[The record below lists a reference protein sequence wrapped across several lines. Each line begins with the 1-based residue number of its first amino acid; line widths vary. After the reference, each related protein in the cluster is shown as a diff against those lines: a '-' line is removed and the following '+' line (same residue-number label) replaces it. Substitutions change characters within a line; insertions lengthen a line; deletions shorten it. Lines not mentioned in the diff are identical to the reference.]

1 MLIGERMNDGAMLYV
16 DIWDDIAPLSALV
29 YKGINF
35 AVGRSLL
42 TIQILGL
49 IVFFFQ
55 IFYINF
61 IALRHKMYNE
71 NNYLP
76 ALFYGILGLVSFNM
90 MTLSP
95 VLMGMT
101 FILFSINNLL
111 THVESRNKT
120 DANLINIGLFT
131 GIAMLFYLPFAFAIF
146 IHAII
151 LLFFTNTL
159 KRRYLLLL
167 YGLIMPVAIAWVYYV
182 WNDQTSG
189 FYHNYLF
196 ALFRTHPESI
206 LGLKTILVISGLTIL
221 LYAISSFKILS
232 GFGFNIFQVRIQKT
246 MFFASMVFLGIWLLY
261 SDRGGY
267 TLVIFIPWAAFF
279 LTHFFLSIR
288 HKLKRELSF
297 LAYLLTIM
305 ILYLGTTFNLSLI
318 STQVDY
324 SSVLVRQL
332 DQNLPYKDKKVLV
345 LGPDIEPYLH
355 AKVSTPY
362 FNWSLSRNQ
371 LEGLNYYDNLE
382 EIDRNIRGD
391 MPDYIIDQVGLAAR
405 LFEKIPILGSE
416 FVLIGNGIYKR
427 SESNS

>member
-1 MLIGERMNDGAMLYV
+1 
-16 DIWDDIAPLSALV
+16 
-29 YKGINF
+29 
-35 AVGRSLL
+35 
-42 TIQILGL
+42 
-49 IVFFFQ
+49 
-55 IFYINF
+55 
-61 IALRHKMYNE
+61 MYNE

-76 ALFYGILGLVSFNM
+76 ALFYGILGLLSFNM

-111 THVESRNKT
+111 SHVESRNKT

-131 GIAMLFYLPFAFAIF
+131 GIAMLFYLPFAYGIF
-146 IHAII
+146 IHIVI

-167 YGLIMPVAIAWVYYV
+167 YGLIMPIAIVWVYYV
-182 WNDQTSG
+182 WNEETSG

-206 LGLKTILVISGLTIL
+206 LSLKTILVLSGLTIL

-246 MFFASMVFLGIWLLY
+246 MFFASMVSLGIWLLY

-267 TLVIFIPWAAFF
+267 SLVVFIPWVAFF
-279 LTHFFLSIR
+279 LAHFFLSIR
-288 HKLKRELSF
+288 HRIKRELSF
-297 LAYLLTIM
+297 LVYLLAIL
-305 ILYLGTTFNLSLI
+305 ILYFGVTFNLPGISGHVDYASLI
-318 STQVDY
+318 VNQET
-324 SSVLVRQL
+324 
-332 DQNLPYKDKKVLV
+332 DQSLPYLDKKVLV

-362 FNWSLSRNQ
+362 FNWSLSRDQ
-371 LEGLNYYDNLE
+371 LEGLNFYDNLE

-391 MPDYIIDQVGLAAR
+391 MPDYIIDQVGLAAG

-427 SESNS
+427 SESSS